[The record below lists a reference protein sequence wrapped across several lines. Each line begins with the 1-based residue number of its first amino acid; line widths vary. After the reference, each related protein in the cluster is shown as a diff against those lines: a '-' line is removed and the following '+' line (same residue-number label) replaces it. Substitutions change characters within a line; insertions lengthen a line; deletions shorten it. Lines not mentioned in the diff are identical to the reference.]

1 MVEQGN
7 ILGDLI
13 VSDRYE
19 LLGMC
24 TGNVIVQRNSVLY
37 LYGIVSKSITLEP
50 GSKALFKVSLAGI
63 LSTMVGITVSQV
75 AYLETLSSHQRS
87 SNSVK
92 AKKPNVQY
100 IRL

>member
-24 TGNVIVQRNSVLY
+24 TGNVLVQRNSVLY

-50 GSKALFKVSLAGI
+50 GSKVFIQGI
-63 LSTMVGITVSQV
+63 VGGDIINNGGDIASPE
-75 AYLETLSSHQRS
+75 AYLETLL
-87 SNSVK
+87 
-92 AKKPNVQY
+92 KP
-100 IRL
+100 LKHPFS

>member
-24 TGNVIVQRNSVLY
+24 TGNVLVQRNSVLY

-50 GSKALFKVSLAGI
+50 GSKVFIQGI
-63 LSTMVGITVSQV
+63 VGGDIINNGGRYSITGSVLGNIIEAS
-75 AYLETLSSHQRS
+75 ETP
-87 SNSVK
+87 V
-92 AKKPNVQY
+92 
-100 IRL
+100 

>member
-50 GSKALFKVSLAGI
+50 GSKAFIQGI
-63 LSTMVGITVSQV
+63 VGGDIINNGGHYSITG
-75 AYLETLSSHQRS
+75 
-87 SNSVK
+87 SVLGNIIE
-92 AKKPNVQY
+92 PSE
-100 IRL
+100 IE